1 MSARLENGRAEPS
14 RRTTSAT
21 NAIGINV
28 GNKATDPEHFFNLR
42 SELYDNLRA
51 RFEEGT
57 IVIPNDDDLIG
68 QLAAIRVEYTSRGQ
82 LKVEAKE
89 TMRRRSLPSPDKAD
103 ALLLAFAP
111 APPRTRFKVWT

>member
-1 MSARLENGRAEPS
+1 
-14 RRTTSAT
+14 
-21 NAIGINV
+21 
-28 GNKATDPEHFFNLR
+28 FFNLR
-42 SELYDNLRA
+42 SELYDALRA
-51 RFEEGT
+51 RFEEQT

-82 LKVEAKE
+82 LKIEPKE

-111 APPRTRFKVWT
+111 TPPENPYRVWT